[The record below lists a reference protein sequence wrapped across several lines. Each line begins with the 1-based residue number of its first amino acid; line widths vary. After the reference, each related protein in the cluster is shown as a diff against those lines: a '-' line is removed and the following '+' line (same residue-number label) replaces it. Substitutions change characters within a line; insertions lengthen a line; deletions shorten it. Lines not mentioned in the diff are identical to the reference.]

1 MALYPNGRYMTMV
14 RARHFGAAPG
24 LDVYAR
30 GLGDRLNRFVGAEHA
45 ANASTPDGYGMR
57 AFCPPLT
64 AGSLSALRR
73 VADFAP
79 TGDLLKGGP
88 MEGDGTLTLSQTGG
102 LSVVVSMTGTAAV
115 VSVSAD
121 GMVLR
126 LTIGMDGTGSWSL
139 TGTPNLA
146 MIVPFGGSGS
156 FNFTGAADLRGR
168 LAMIGEWTPFTELSP
183 ENLAD
188 KVLDALNATTIPV
201 DVQKIN
207 GAAVLGDGTSGN
219 LWRGA

>member
-30 GLGDRLNRFVGAEHA
+30 CLGDRLNRFAGEEHA
-45 ANASTPDGYGMR
+45 ANASTPDGYGMQ

-73 VADFAP
+73 VADLSQS
-79 TGDLLKGGP
+79 GDLLKGGP
-88 MEGDGTLTLSQTGG
+88 MEGDGTLTLTQTGG
-102 LSVVVSMTGTAAV
+102 LSLVVSMTASAAIV
-115 VSVSAD
+115 TVSAD

-126 LTIGMDGTGSWSL
+126 LTIGMDGSGSWSL
-139 TGTPNLA
+139 TGAPNLA

-156 FNFTGAADLRGR
+156 FSFTGAADLRGR

-207 GAAVLGDGTSGN
+207 GADVLGDGTSGD

>member
-1 MALYPNGRYMTMV
+1 MSMS
-14 RARHFGAAPG
+14 
-24 LDVYAR
+24 
-30 GLGDRLNRFVGAEHA
+30 
-45 ANASTPDGYGMR
+45 NASETALLNLLFNNTDWANVGDAAGLQSS
-57 AFCPPLT
+57 AT

-73 VADFAP
+73 VADLSQS
-79 TGDLLKGGP
+79 GDLLKGGP
-88 MEGDGTLTLSQTGG
+88 MEGDGTLTLTQTGG

-126 LTIGMDGTGSWSL
+126 LTIGMDGSGSWSL
-139 TGTPNLA
+139 TGAPNLA

-156 FNFTGAADLRGR
+156 FSFTGAADLRGR

-207 GAAVLGDGTSGN
+207 GADVLGAGTSGD

>member
-14 RARHFGAAPG
+14 LGRHFGAAPG
-24 LDVYAR
+24 LDVYALGR
-30 GLGDRLNRFVGAEHA
+30 GDRLNRFAGEEHV
-45 ANASTPDGYGMR
+45 ANASTPDGYGMQ

-73 VADFAP
+73 VADLSQS
-79 TGDLLKGGP
+79 GDLLKGGP
-88 MEGDGTLTLSQTGG
+88 MEGDGTLTLTQTGG
-102 LSVVVSMTGTAAV
+102 LSLVVSMTASAALV
-115 VSVSAD
+115 TVSAD

-126 LTIGMDGTGSWSL
+126 LTIGMDGSGSWSL
-139 TGTPNLA
+139 TGAPNLA

-156 FNFTGAADLRGR
+156 FSFTGAADLRGR

-207 GAAVLGDGTSGN
+207 GADVLGDGTSGD